1 MKTLLIIVWANVKSK
16 KLQSVALA
24 AVFIA
29 VSVLFFLSLT
39 LFGTTGA
46 YEDLYIESKTSQ
58 SLIFVNGEDS
68 KDIIANYLQGNE
80 DILNVNILKSYNDI
94 IETNIK
100 QADDTLIPL
109 PDAFFTEYATG
120 DFDQLK
126 RIDGKTRK

>member
-1 MKTLLIIVWANVKSK
+1 MKTILIIVWANVKSK

-29 VSVLFFLSLT
+29 VGVLFFLSLT

-68 KDIIANYLQGNE
+68 KDIISNYRRKVE
-80 DILNVNILKSYNDI
+80 LNTGKEVRQEASEKIDTAAKIEIAEKIASLNDEI
-94 IETNIK
+94 S
-100 QADDTLIPL
+100 
-109 PDAFFTEYATG
+109 ATP
-120 DFDQLK
+120 FPA
-126 RIDGKTRK
+126 IS